1 MCIKT
6 NCRKI
11 LAFLSVLVI
20 LICTIF
26 SNVGLVVVKAD
37 TSTEPIPLSDDK
49 LIKLSEDTTLS
60 YNSVTDRFE
69 GETQLKVSNLSTEE
83 CLHVDTNNIIVT
95 GNDGSILNVE
105 LENSEYGDTNYKNGD
120 IIKIKYYA
128 SNYVYNKDYN
138 VNVNLTYE
146 VKKDYRADEIPNI
159 SNDWDY
165 YLSGD
170 KIILTEYIGSDTD
183 VIVYPQYN
191 AYDPYENSYFTYNT
205 YMDVTTYDTSFSND
219 GDEDTSDASS
229 SYLERA
235 SDHLLVIR
243 L

>member
-37 TSTEPIPLSDDK
+37 NSTEPIPLSDDK

-128 SNYVYNKDYN
+128 LNYVYNKDYN

-146 VKKDYRADEIPNI
+146 VKKDYRADEIPVI
-159 SNDWDY
+159 SNDWEY
-165 YLSGD
+165 YLSNNN
-170 KIILTEYIGSDTD
+170 IILKNMLE
-183 VIVYPQYN
+183 VI
-191 AYDPYENSYFTYNT
+191 
-205 YMDVTTYDTSFSND
+205 
-219 GDEDTSDASS
+219 
-229 SYLERA
+229 
-235 SDHLLVIR
+235 
-243 L
+243 